1 MKTVTSNISI
11 HITSQQLK
19 RSGDEF
25 EKASEL
31 KYLWSSVTEF
41 DHRNNYF
48 LCGKQ
53 TVIDRKH
60 PQRNLV
66 HEVKSHKLTE
76 TILRICDERQ
86 DE

>member
-1 MKTVTSNISI
+1 MKIVASNISI
-11 HITSQQLK
+11 NITSQQLK
-19 RSGDEF
+19 RSRDKF

-41 DHRNNYF
+41 DRRNNYF

-53 TVIDRKH
+53 TIIDRKH

-66 HEVKSHKLTE
+66 HEVKSHKPTE